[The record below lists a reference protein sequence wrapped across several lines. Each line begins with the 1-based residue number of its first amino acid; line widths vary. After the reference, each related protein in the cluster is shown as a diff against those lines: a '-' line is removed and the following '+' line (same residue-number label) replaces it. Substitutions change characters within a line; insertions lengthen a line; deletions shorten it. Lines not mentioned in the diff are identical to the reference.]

1 MAKFDTGRFDFVGK
15 MNMFVVVSAIAVI
28 GTFVLQMTK
37 GANYGIDFA
46 GGVEI
51 QLKTQQPLET
61 GLLRDFLKPH
71 GLEDA
76 TILAFKGSNEIV
88 LRFPNME
95 GATEKEVND
104 KTTQKVA
111 QITEGLKTQFASQG
125 MEIRGQ
131 AAVGPQVGAQLKR
144 NSLLALFYSLL
155 VILIYVA
162 MRFDYEFAPGA
173 VLALFHDAIV
183 TYGILLVLGREINIQ
198 ILAAILTIIG
208 YSLNDTI
215 VIYDRIRENLP
226 VYKDVP
232 IRELVNRSINE
243 MLGRSLLTSVTA
255 FLSVICLA
263 VIGGGVIADFSTVM
277 AIGIIIGSYSTYYIA
292 VPVVIYFRK
301 FRLSG
306 SAA

>member
-1 MAKFDTGRFDFVGK
+1 MAAKFDTGRFDFVGK
-15 MNMFVVVSAIAVI
+15 MNVFIILSTIAVL
-28 GTFVLQMTK
+28 GTFVLQFTK

-51 QLKTQQPLET
+51 QLKTQQPVET
-61 GLLRDFLKPH
+61 SAVRDFLKPH

-88 LRFPNME
+88 VRFPNME
-95 GATEKEVND
+95 GATEKDVND
-104 KTTQKVA
+104 KTAKKIVDV
-111 QITEGLKTQFASQG
+111 TEGLKTTFAAQG

-131 AAVGPQVGAQLKR
+131 AAVGPQVGTQLKR
-144 NSLLALFYSLL
+144 NSMLALFYSLL

-183 TYGILLVLGREINIQ
+183 TYGILLLIGKEINIQ

-232 IRELVNRSINE
+232 IRDLVNRSINE

-263 VIGGGVIADFSTVM
+263 LIGGGVIADFSTV
-277 AIGIIIGSYSTYYIA
+277 
-292 VPVVIYFRK
+292 
-301 FRLSG
+301 
-306 SAA
+306 